1 MKLEK
6 NDFNSLW
13 EELKNEDEKSNEV
26 FTIAEMVSDS
36 INRIIKARNKLNM
49 TQRDLAAVSGIKQ
62 SAIARL
68 ERLNTIPRL
77 DTIAKLAYHVGLTIE
92 LNGEYDNN
100 YVEVCMTG
108 TQKYKT
114 SGTIINYVD
123 DYSQKDFETESLEVL
138 YR

>member
-13 EELKNEDEKSNEV
+13 EELKNEDERSNEV

-92 LNGEYDNN
+92 LRGEYDNN

-108 TQKYKT
+108 TQKYIT
-114 SGTIINYVD
+114 SGSVINYAD
-123 DYSQKDFETESLEVL
+123 EYTQKDFETESFEVL